1 VLGVRVP
8 PGLPLLLTACIGAEE
23 PMIAKTNEF
32 FANVKAELKKVTWP
46 TRKDTYASSLVV
58 IVLVLVSAIYLGGV
72 DLILSRLVRMIL
84 G

>member
-1 VLGVRVP
+1 
-8 PGLPLLLTACIGAEE
+8 
-23 PMIAKTNEF
+23 MIAKTNEF

-58 IVLVLVSAIYLGGV
+58 IVLVLVSAIFLGGV
-72 DLILSRLVRMIL
+72 DLILARLVRMIL